1 MKYDPSNELTQEQL
15 DKIAEEN
22 FDDFL
27 EYLDSQ
33 AEYLKQFSK
42 PLSSYHTKRYASLS
56 AAEQGKKLTDEEFN
70 SATKLGTEN
79 EEKAKEVV
87 KDKIGDY
94 KKKSHDILKN
104 NGVKNVKT
112 NRGQWF
118 D

>member
-1 MKYDPSNELTQEQL
+1 MKYDPSNELTQEEL
-15 DKIAEEN
+15 DKIAENN

-33 AEYLKQFSK
+33 SEYLKQFSK

-56 AAEQGKKLTDEEFN
+56 AAEQGKQITDEEFK
-70 SATKLGTEN
+70 SAAKLGIEN
-79 EEKAKEVV
+79 EEKAKEIV
-87 KDKIGDY
+87 KDKVGDY
-94 KKKSHDILKN
+94 KKKSHDILKSS
-104 NGVKNVKT
+104 GVKNVKT